1 MAEGQEEGHEPT
13 WANANT
19 TNFPYL
25 LYKQTDTDGRPAPPP
40 QRIDSNANLAPM
52 IQAQQ
57 ALDEL
62 AGRVTGIFDPMLGG
76 MTGNDSGFSRS
87 LALQEGELST
97 LQFYHNLELSIK
109 QTTRVCLELLIRDL
123 GPQMYKFRDENGDVE
138 ERELDFGEL
147 GVQMED
153 LDVSTSAG
161 PMYANQKQASLI
173 ALESFGASDPETK
186 FIMRDKIMAL
196 QDFDG
201 ATELAERFKKML
213 PPELQDQ
220 DAEAPDPEA
229 MQALQAQEQAMAE
242 MEQAHEAQSANYI
255 RLIEQLQNE
264 LQSREQ
270 DNATKIAVEQMK
282 QEAETARNT
291 QDNLTDIAEAE
302 IKQGQEIN
310 KEEIKQTSETE
321 RAVIDKIATPERV
334 SIDSEIEPSPNLS
347 SPVIG
352 GAQLNED

>member
-1 MAEGQEEGHEPT
+1 M
-13 WANANT
+13 N
-19 TNFPYL
+19 
-25 LYKQTDTDGRPAPPP
+25 
-40 QRIDSNANLAPM
+40 
-52 IQAQQ
+52 
-57 ALDEL
+57 
-62 AGRVTGIFDPMLGG
+62 
-76 MTGNDSGFSRS
+76 
-87 LALQEGELST
+87 LST

-147 GVQMED
+147 GVKMED

-173 ALESFGASDPETK
+173 ALESFGASDPETRK

-242 MEQAHEAQSANYI
+242 MEQAHEAQSGELLLDLLNN
-255 RLIEQLQNE
+255 LQNE
-264 LQSREQ
+264 LQSTEIK
-270 DNATKIAVEQMK
+270 DNARSFNYK
-282 QEAETARNT
+282 
-291 QDNLTDIAEAE
+291 L
-302 IKQGQEIN
+302 N
-310 KEEIKQTSETE
+310 K
-321 RAVIDKIATPERV
+321 
-334 SIDSEIEPSPNLS
+334 
-347 SPVIG
+347 
-352 GAQLNED
+352 